1 MAASSAAPELIQ
13 LPPVEEPPLAPSF
26 PFLPGEPTD
35 RAVSIG
41 DTTHGMVINGA
52 SLRESESL
60 KILPKQRARD
70 LRYGTSELVALLDHA
85 GQQLH
90 RETKTPL
97 WVGNLGRRYGGDIE
111 WSVSHNAGR
120 DADIAFAYLD
130 PVSKKPVDPPDLVP
144 LGHDG
149 LSADRKLGFDAARTW
164 KVVKAL
170 LQFDG
175 TSVQYLFISD
185 SLKKKLLEHAKASG
199 EPAKFIDYAAELLRQ
214 PMGAAPH
221 DDHLHLRIYCGKLDA
236 ACGCKDIGFI
246 HERARRHV
254 EEEDKARA
262 AALAQ
267 LKSPVAEDRKRGLL
281 RLVFIGNE
289 ATMQQALP
297 ALTDSEAEVRRAA
310 VLLIGQSGDR
320 KYAEALVRQFRAEDD
335 PNVLAQIIEAA
346 GQLGGATSGELLR
359 DVLEAFHGGPTGE
372 AASGRPFLKLP
383 PPDALPDYPS
393 RLLSPPLVETSW
405 IDRRGLA
412 DLAVRAARTVES
424 EHVLRPLLVELAA
437 EDESAVQRAAEALAY
452 ITNLRLLGDA
462 KDADSLRRARTGYA
476 AFAATLG
483 KPGKPLRWAPR
494 DSWVLQGFATRGYQ
508 VPGIDA
514 RGSWELFRALADE
527 PHIAYNAR
535 SMLIRVL
542 GADPAIARF
551 GPGDAC
557 RSLWEIAWDRRREL
571 RLGSPNP
578 DQARAC
584 ARTRSKEKEQLA
596 GD

>member
-1 MAASSAAPELIQ
+1 MED
-13 LPPVEEPPLAPSF
+13 PPATPSF

-41 DTTHGMVINGA
+41 DTTHGMVVNGA

-70 LRYGTSELVALLDHA
+70 LRYGTSELVELLDHA
-85 GQQLH
+85 GKQLY
-90 RETKTPL
+90 RETKTAL
-97 WVGNLGRRYGGDIE
+97 WVGNLGRKYGGDIE

-120 DADIAFAYLD
+120 DADIAFAYVD
-130 PVSKKPVDPPDLVP
+130 AVSKKPVDPPDLVP

-170 LQFDG
+170 LQFEG
-175 TSVQYLFISD
+175 TSIQYLFISD

-199 EPAKFIDYAAELLRQ
+199 EPAKFIEYAAELLRQ

-254 EEEDKARA
+254 DEEQKARA
-262 AALAQ
+262 TALSQ
-267 LKSPVAEDRKRGLL
+267 LKSPVAEDRKRALL
-281 RLVFIGNE
+281 RLVFVGD
-289 ATMQQALP
+289 AAALAQALP
-297 ALTDSEAEVRRAA
+297 SLSDREAEVRRAA
-310 VLLIGQSGDR
+310 VLLMGQSGDR
-320 KYAEALVRQFRAEDD
+320 QYAEALVRQFRAEDD

-346 GQLGGATSGELLR
+346 GLLGGPTSGELLR

-372 AASGRPFLKLP
+372 AVTVRPFLKLP
-383 PPDALPDYPS
+383 AANTIPDYS
-393 RLLSPPLVETSW
+393 ARLLNPPLIETSF
-405 IDRRGLA
+405 INRRGLA

-424 EHVLRPLLVELAA
+424 EHVLRPLLVEL
-437 EDESAVQRAAEALAY
+437 EGTDEGAIQRAAEALAY

-462 KDADSLRRARTGYA
+462 KDADALRRARTGYA
-476 AFAATLG
+476 AFAQTLG

-508 VPGIDA
+508 VPGVDA

-535 SMLIRVL
+535 SVLIRVL
-542 GADPAIARF
+542 GADPTIARF
-551 GPGDAC
+551 GAGDAC
-557 RSLWEIAWDRRREL
+557 RALWEIAWDRRREL

-578 DQARAC
+578 EQARAC
-584 ARTRSKEKEQLA
+584 ARTRTKEKEQLA
-596 GD
+596 AD